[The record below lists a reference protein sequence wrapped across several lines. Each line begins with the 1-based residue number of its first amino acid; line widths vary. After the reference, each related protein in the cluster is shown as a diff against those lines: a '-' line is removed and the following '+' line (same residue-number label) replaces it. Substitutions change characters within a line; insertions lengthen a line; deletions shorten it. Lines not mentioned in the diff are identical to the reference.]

1 MRLTVSLLA
10 ITIIFLLQ
18 GCFTGIESTP
28 KITYDDVEQE
38 KASIIT
44 DEQKYL
50 SQISNQPF
58 SKWTNGKEFIVTDN
72 KISIILKPERLSRS
86 LNGKII
92 KYVGYNIGSS
102 VTGEKYTNII
112 FTNNNGDSLYYK
124 TNATPEELMSRTT
137 VDIPFTIQE
146 SLIEGVKAKL
156 INNQYYIKTSI
167 WLNTDS
173 NIVEEL
179 KYVPVTISNVTCGN
193 SIYPIKLF
201 FTNDT
206 NETNWVYMTIGNE
219 FQSTRN
225 FENIFY
231 LTNPRLNYTHI
242 SDDTWNMISQGKVK
256 EGMTKEECR
265 LALGTPSSNSQLPG
279 TAGVIEIWT
288 FNNGYRLYFEDGI
301 LKNYTH

>member
-1 MRLTVSLLA
+1 MA
-10 ITIIFLLQ
+10 IIVILLLQ

-28 KITYDDVEQE
+28 KITYDDVRQE
-38 KASIIT
+38 NASTLT

-58 SKWTNGKEFIVTDN
+58 GKWNNGKEFIVTDN
-72 KISIILKPERLSRS
+72 KISVILKPEHLSRS
-86 LNGKII
+86 LNGNTI

-124 TNATPEELMSRTT
+124 TNATPDELISRTT

-146 SLIEGVKAKL
+146 SLIKDVKDKL
-156 INNQYYIKTSI
+156 INNQYYIKTST
-167 WLNTDS
+167 WLNADS
-173 NIVEEL
+173 SIVVGL
-179 KYVPVTISNVTCGN
+179 KYSPVTITNVTCGN

-201 FTNDT
+201 FTNDS
-206 NETNWVYMTIGNE
+206 NETHWVYMTVGNE
-219 FQSTRN
+219 FQATRN

-231 LTNPRLNYTHI
+231 LANPRLSYTHI
-242 SDDTWNMISQGKVK
+242 NDDTWKMISQGKVN

-265 LALGTPSSNSQLPG
+265 LALGSPSSSSQLPG